1 MIHKEQERNVH
12 SHTFPDCP
20 ESLLLCFDRN
30 GGVAW
35 DKVGVGL
42 VKALNEVL
50 LASAKKGK
58 ALELTIL
65 LPAARTTIP
74 ELGGRKG
81 AATVGL
87 AAVAVDVIV

>member
-1 MIHKEQERNVH
+1 MN

-35 DKVGVGL
+35 DKVGVEL
-42 VKALNEVL
+42 VTALIEVL

-65 LPAARTTIP
+65 LLAARTTIP
-74 ELGGRKG
+74 ELGGTNG
-81 AATVGL
+81 AATGGL
-87 AAVAVDVIV
+87 AADAVDVIV